1 MERLTIDEVIEH
13 CNRQTER
20 MENNFGRSQLEEKP
34 MMGNLNIMKHYWEHR
49 QVAKWLKE
57 LKEYRDLEEQERL
70 IGLPCKVGDEFW
82 VVAYCDK
89 TMIYVRCTGYTIQ
102 VDTVNMINHAYLW
115 LNSVDE
121 PMDYWKLTFNEFYK
135 RCFKT
140 KEEAEKALEKT
151 GCE

>member
-57 LKEYRDLEEQERL
+57 LKEYRDLEEQGRL
-70 IGLPCKVGDEFW
+70 IVLPCKIGD
-82 VVAYCDK
+82 
-89 TMIYVRCTGYTIQ
+89 TIYITGSRYRRGRIESW
-102 VDTVNMINHAYLW
+102 INTGKFRISDMEELGKHIFL
-115 LNSVDE
+115 
-121 PMDYWKLTFNEFYK
+121 
-135 RCFKT
+135 T
-140 KEEAEKALEKT
+140 KEEAEKALEEM
-151 GCE
+151 GGII

>member
-1 MERLTIDEVIEH
+1 MERITKKDAYWIDEEFWI
-13 CNRQTER
+13 
-20 MENNFGRSQLEEKP
+20 SAEEPDDEEIDKVY
-34 MMGNLNIMKHYWEHR
+34 MK
-49 QVAKWLKE
+49 
-57 LKEYRDLEEQERL
+57 LKEYEDLEEQGRL
-70 IGLPCKVGDEFW
+70 IGLPCKVGDDFW

-140 KEEAEKALEKT
+140 KEEAEKALAEMVV
-151 GCE
+151 